1 MLTVEFLFKVGG
13 GSVVATPAAEPTGA
27 SHRDHITTIKKPI
40 GGIMKQPS
48 FNESS
53 VNFQNNQEE
62 FAMNSANE
70 FAKKSFTPYFDYSS
84 SFKQQDLLKP
94 PSRTSSKNRRTA
106 FAEPLET
113 PCDADQIQQNL
124 SEISNCQN
132 PLSSS
137 NQNMQLPTDSGEK
150 NIILLFYLTNVCS
163 YITSDLKDILLFQ
176 IWVI

>member
-13 GSVVATPAAEPTGA
+13 VVVDTFVPEPTGA

-48 FNESS
+48 FNETS
-53 VNFQNNQEE
+53 VNHFNNHDE
-62 FAMNSANE
+62 SASNE

-84 SFKQQDLLKP
+84 SYKQQDLLKP
-94 PSRTSSKNRRTA
+94 PSRTSSKTRKTA

-113 PCDADQIQQNL
+113 PCDADLVQHNL

-137 NQNMQLPTDSGEK
+137 NQNMQTLTDGEK
-150 NIILLFYLTNVCS
+150 VFISFYFLFSLFVFATFLLNS
-163 YITSDLKDILLFQ
+163 FQ
-176 IWVI
+176 I